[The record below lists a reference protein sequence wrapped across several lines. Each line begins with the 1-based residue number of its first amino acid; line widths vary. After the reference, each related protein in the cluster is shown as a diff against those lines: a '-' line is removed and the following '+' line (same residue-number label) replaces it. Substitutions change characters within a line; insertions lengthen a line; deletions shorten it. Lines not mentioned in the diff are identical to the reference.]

1 MLHHDHDMLK
11 YLTIEYFEY
20 VTENNTAGRRTGRQK
35 SKVAILQRNFQ
46 RLLSVSMIVPQ
57 VVQRN
62 ITTRIIQFWTLMSF
76 NLVGKS

>member
-35 SKVAILQRNFQ
+35 SKVAILQLDLQ
-46 RLLSVSMIVPQ
+46 RLLNVGLIVPQ
-57 VVQRN
+57 VGQRN
-62 ITTRIIQFWTLMSF
+62 ITTWTIQFWF
-76 NLVGKS
+76 